1 MRLSLFLFTTSLE
14 LHWGL
19 GARAD
24 SSCVSRTLSAS
35 SETGL
40 TRFEGGSRKDMN
52 YGQKS
57 VGKISNDR
65 FCGVWS
71 IISKLEYNVKF
82 LNETRI
88 TYKDD
93 PIHP

>member
-1 MRLSLFLFTTSLE
+1 MKLSLFLFATSLE

-40 TRFEGGSRKDMN
+40 TRFKVGSRKDMT
-52 YGQKS
+52 YGQKC
-57 VGKISNDR
+57 VGEMSNDR
-65 FCGVWS
+65 FSGVWS
-71 IISKLEYNVKF
+71 KNLMSSF
-82 LNETRI
+82 RI
-88 TYKDD
+88 RQELQR
-93 PIHP
+93 